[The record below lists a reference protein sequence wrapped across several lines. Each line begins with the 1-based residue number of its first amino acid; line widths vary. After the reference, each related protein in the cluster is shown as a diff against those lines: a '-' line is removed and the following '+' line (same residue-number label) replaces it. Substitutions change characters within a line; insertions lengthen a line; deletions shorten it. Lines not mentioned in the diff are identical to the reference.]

1 MSNLTRRAIALS
13 IAIILIIAI
22 AVFLEML
29 SSGLFSADAN
39 RTPPPPAPLTA
50 DRMVGAP
57 NAKTPVALV
66 SYVSTGFEPRSL
78 QVKMGDTVRFI
89 NNSHGSL
96 QIVQDAGPASNPN
109 GCVPEVLNTCQAL
122 VSGDYFDFTF
132 GDKGS
137 WQFHVDGNP
146 AMSGVVQVY

>member
-13 IAIILIIAI
+13 IAIILIIAV

-78 QVKMGDTVRFI
+78 QVKTGDTVRFI
-89 NNSHGSL
+89 NNSHGPL
-96 QIVQDAGPASNPN
+96 QIAQDTPQRSAAACAPAS
-109 GCVPEVLNTCQAL
+109 LNTCQSL
-122 VSGDYFDFTF
+122 VPGDYIDVTFTEA
-132 GDKGS
+132 GD
-137 WQFHVDGNP
+137 WLFHVEGNP
-146 AMSGVVQVY
+146 AMSGAVHVQ